1 MALIVGEGSNDDRLL
16 PGACDGLEDPSFV
29 DLIIIDH
36 VLNDYLLGLSMERLL
51 KFFIDQH
58 F

>member
-1 MALIVGEGSNDDRLL
+1 MALIVGEGSNDDGLL
-16 PGACDGLEDPSFV
+16 PGACDGLEHPSFV

-36 VLNDYLLGLSMERLL
+36 VLNDYLLGLSMECLL
-51 KFFIDQH
+51 EFFIDQH